1 MLKDIGFIACSD
13 EVAFR
18 EDHKPNSNEHT
29 VLGLEIINGLNDE
42 LVDAVVRYHHSTL
55 KSNDCPTD
63 FSSDI
68 LRCANSALVC
78 NRLEELVTDQTK
90 SETGGTGGHP
100 SGDGGGVLASRGS

>member
-68 LRCANSALVC
+68 LRCVNIALVC
-78 NRLEELVTDQTK
+78 NRLEELV
-90 SETGGTGGHP
+90 
-100 SGDGGGVLASRGS
+100 